1 MGLLVWGVQRYVRK
15 DPKFHG
21 RVLRFPGS
29 GALMLLRLRGNFVR
43 TFAQLKH
50 ARAKTT
56 QALLLCRDL
65 SWNYEYRSAIGR
77 TLVRVQRGESL
88 AAALNDDRDIFGEL
102 VINGLSF
109 MEAAGAGSDVLF
121 RLTTLLERQLDSRL
135 ASVRQVLDPFLIIV
149 LGLII
154 GGIVFATFL
163 PAMEIIQRI

>member
-1 MGLLVWGVQRYVRK
+1 
-15 DPKFHG
+15 
-21 RVLRFPGS
+21 
-29 GALMLLRLRGNFVR
+29 MLLLMRANFVR

-88 AAALNDDRDIFGEL
+88 AAALNDDRDIFGEM
-102 VINGLSF
+102 VINGLAF
-109 MEAAGAGSDVLF
+109 MEVAGAGSDGLF

-135 ASVRQVLDPFLIIV
+135 TALRQILDPLLIIG
-149 LGLII
+149 LGLVI

-163 PAMEIIQRI
+163 PAMEIIQHI